1 MVDAAGT
8 EMSPRNH
15 DGPAGRDLNFLLLG
29 RVVSTQLLGVG
40 ALLFGAPSAV
50 TEDKISATAL

>member
-40 ALLFGAPSAV
+40 ALLFGAPYSSG
-50 TEDKISATAL
+50 TQH

>member
-8 EMSPRNH
+8 DISPCND
-15 DGPAGRDLNFLLLG
+15 DGPAGRDLNFLLLA

-40 ALLFGAPSAV
+40 ALLFGTSAV

>member
-8 EMSPRNH
+8 EMSPRNN
-15 DGPAGRDLNFLLLG
+15 DGPAGRDLNFLLLA
-29 RVVSTQLLGVG
+29 RVSTQLLGVG